1 MRKTMNRRGA
11 ASMIAMLYLVL
22 FSSLAVGFVAATSTA
37 VQVAYN
43 DDAAQRAI
51 LAAESGM
58 EFVRFNLSQL
68 NVDKKTPESEI
79 LGIVYMQLSDMLN
92 GSPNL
97 GGGSISFVNGTIHI
111 PAEPTQFVRV
121 NDESGMGRFRAAIE
135 LKPDALVP
143 ELRVRVAG
151 FHKDFV
157 SNARGIQM
165 DYHIE
170 QKPGQLLDFGVASKG
185 PIILKSN
192 AKISGINAAEAGMG
206 SMLTTTTQ
214 NPAVTMAG
222 SAAVS
227 GKVVI
232 TEPTGRFSYSSNSSV
247 GGHPASSPEGQANVM
262 IGVDAPKFPYVDT
275 SVFEPYATRVLSTK
289 GATYGGTL
297 KNIRI
302 KADTNPTFDGGSI
315 VEGVIYVETPNKITF
330 LSNMTMRGVLA
341 VQNDPTGDLTTNT
354 LEFRS
359 NATINGVEALPD
371 LPEWESLKLLG
382 GCAILAPKFAVTI
395 NSNFGSVGG
404 MIVGGQITLDSNA
417 SGEVRGGFM
426 TLENNA
432 PLMFSSNSKI
442 IVRTP
447 AKDSAP
453 AGLYFDSAYYPT
465 PSTYD
470 EYRP

>member
-68 NVDKKTPESEI
+68 NVDRKTLESE
-79 LGIVYMQLSDMLN
+79 LLNVVYMQLGNMLN

-111 PAEPTQFVRV
+111 PADASQFVRV
-121 NDESGMGRFRAAIE
+121 NDESGMGRFRATIE
-135 LKPDALVP
+135 LKPGAVEP

-170 QKPGQLLDFGVASKG
+170 QKSGKRFQFGVASKG
-185 PIILKSN
+185 PIIMRSN
-192 AKISGINAAEAGMG
+192 AKIEGLTERAMG
-206 SMLTTTTQ
+206 SMLTTTPS
-214 NPAVTMAG
+214 NPAVSMAG
-222 SAAVS
+222 SASVS
-227 GKVVI
+227 GALVI
-232 TEPTGRFSYSSNSSV
+232 TDPNGRFSYSSNSNV
-247 GGHPASSPEGQANVM
+247 GGYPASSPEGQAAVT
-262 IGVDAPKFPYVDT
+262 IGVEDPPNFPYVDT
-275 SVFEPYATRVLSTK
+275 ELFEPHATNVLSTP
-289 GATYGGTL
+289 GATYTGTL
-297 KNIRI
+297 ANVRI
-302 KADTNPTFDGGSI
+302 KANTNPTFDGQSTLQ
-315 VEGVIYVETPNKITF
+315 GVIYVETPNNLTF
-330 LSNMTMRGVLA
+330 LSGMKMHGVIA
-341 VQNDPTGDLTTNT
+341 VQNEPTGDLTTNT
-354 LEFRS
+354 ITFRS
-359 NATINGVEALPD
+359 NVDLSGLDALPAGPQWD
-371 LPEWESLKLLG
+371 EVKKLA
-382 GCAILAPKFAVTI
+382 GCAVLAPNFAVTV

-404 MIVGGQITLDSNA
+404 MIVGGQITMDSNA
-417 SGEVRGGFM
+417 SGTVTGGFLTM
-426 TLENNA
+426 TPNA
-432 PLMFSSNSKI
+432 PLTFASNTAI
-442 IVRTP
+442 IVKTP
-447 AKDSAP
+447 ATDAAP
-453 AGLYFDSAYYPT
+453 AGLYYDSAYYPT
-465 PSTYD
+465 PETYD